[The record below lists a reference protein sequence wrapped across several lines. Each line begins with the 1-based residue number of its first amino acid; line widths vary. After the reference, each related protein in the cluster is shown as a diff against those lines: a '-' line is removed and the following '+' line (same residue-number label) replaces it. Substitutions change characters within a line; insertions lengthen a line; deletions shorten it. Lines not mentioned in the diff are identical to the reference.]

1 LRLQL
6 KAWALPALALVAS
19 SARGEDRVTVRG
31 AYYREPSTKVVQ
43 PMIEVTKDL
52 PLGFDVAAHGL
63 VDAITSPSVLTGVTG
78 DHIFTE
84 HRKEAGLAVGKTFDR
99 THLGL
104 SYRQSREPDYIAHAV
119 GLQFEQGV
127 WENTGTLGLNLAYSH
142 DTIGPFLTHT
152 LDVGF
157 AGISYEQALSPVLLA
172 QVGYEFSYLS
182 GFLCN
187 PYDNDSRGRAN
198 CPNQR
203 VRHVGVARVAR
214 YFPSVGAGVQLY
226 YRFYYD
232 QWWDPKPD
240 PWGLTAH
247 SVEGRLYQEIGPRV
261 ELRLSYRYHTQG
273 WAQFAFCSRDPS
285 RAADPEC
292 GPDIL
297 VFHTGD
303 EKFGPL
309 QTHLIELKL
318 TWEARALAGV
328 PVLAWFALGAF
339 EISYG
344 RYFQTTHY
352 RDAHLLQTG
361 YSLPF

>member
-6 KAWALPALALVAS
+6 KTGPLLALALVAS

-52 PLGFDVAAHGL
+52 PYGFDVEAHGL

-78 DHIFTE
+78 DNIFTE
-84 HRKEAGLAVGKTFDR
+84 HRKEAGLAVGKLFGR

-119 GLQFEQGV
+119 GLQAAQGI
-127 WENTGTLGLNLAYSH
+127 WENSGTVSLNLAYSH
-142 DTIGPFLTHT
+142 DTIGPFLSHT
-152 LDVGF
+152 LEVGF
-157 AGISYEQALSPVLLA
+157 AALSYEQALSPLLLA
-172 QVGYEFSYLS
+172 QVGYEVSFQNGY
-182 GFLCN
+182 LCN

-198 CPNQR
+198 CPTKR
-203 VRHVGVARVAR
+203 VRHAAVARLAR
-214 YFPSVGAGVQLY
+214 YFPSARAGLQLY

-232 QWWDPKPD
+232 HWWDPKPD
-240 PWGLTAH
+240 PWGMTAH
-247 SVEGRLYQEIGPRV
+247 SVEGRLYQEV
-261 ELRLSYRYHTQG
+261 TQNLELRASYRYHTQG

-285 RAADPEC
+285 RASDPDC
-292 GPDIL
+292 GPEVLI
-297 VFHTGD
+297 FHTGD

-309 QTHLIELKL
+309 HTHLVELKL
-318 TWEARALAGV
+318 TWEARSLAGV
-328 PVLAWFALGAF
+328 PVLAWFSLGAF

-352 RDAHLLQTG
+352 GTAHLLQTG